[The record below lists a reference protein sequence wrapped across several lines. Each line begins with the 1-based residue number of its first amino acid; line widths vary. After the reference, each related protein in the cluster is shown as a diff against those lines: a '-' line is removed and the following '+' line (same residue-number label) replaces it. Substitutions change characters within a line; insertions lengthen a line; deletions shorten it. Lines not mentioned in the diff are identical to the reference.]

1 MYAVLNKTI
10 SDQPILLIFNT
21 KIGVALG
28 FILSKLE
35 ESDQNYGH
43 ERAAYEKCKMAAMTS
58 SN

>member
-1 MYAVLNKTI
+1 MYGVLNKTI
-10 SDQPILLIFNT
+10 NDPPVLLIFIT